1 MKEIRAEILTIGDE
15 LLYGQITDTN
25 ARWMSEK
32 LSEAGIRVVRRTTV
46 GDEENS
52 ILHAFEEAEKRAD
65 ILLITGGLGPTADD
79 LTKPLLSK
87 YFNSPL
93 QLNED
98 ALENIR
104 QIFERRGYELTERNR
119 LQAEIPESCRYI
131 PNHHGTAPGMWFEKE
146 GKVFVA
152 MPGVPHEMK
161 HMLEFEILP
170 LLVRQFN
177 PPAIFHRM
185 IRTSGLGESWLAE
198 KIKEW
203 EEALP
208 QNMKLAY
215 LPGIGEVRLRITAF
229 GDHLEALQR
238 KVDEEIHK
246 LMPLIGQWVYGEGD
260 DSLAQAVGQ
269 LLQSRGKTVAAAE
282 SCTSGFVGYTLT
294 SVPGSSF
301 YFNGA
306 VIAYQN
312 EIKESILG
320 VKKETLQQYGAVSE
334 QTAKEMAE
342 GVRRVLK
349 ADYGIS
355 TTGVAGP
362 GGGST
367 EKPVGLVWIAV
378 SNGEQTIAKKLNFTK
393 DRDLNIRYSAAAL
406 LNLFRQTLVQNDWQ
420 RAGK

>member
-25 ARWMSEK
+25 AQWMSEK

-46 GDEENS
+46 GDEEEA
-52 ILHAFEEAEKRAD
+52 ILHAFEEAESRAD

-93 QLNED
+93 KVHED

-104 QIFERRGYELTERNR
+104 KIFARRGLELTERNR
-119 LQAEIPESCRYI
+119 QQAALPESCRYI
-131 PNHHGTAPGMWFEKE
+131 PNHHGTAPGMWFDKE

-161 HMLEFEILP
+161 HMMEFEIIP
-170 LLVRQFN
+170 LLIRQFN

-185 IRTSGLGESWLAE
+185 VRTSGIGESWLAE
-198 KIKEW
+198 HIQEW

-208 QNMKLAY
+208 PNMKLAY
-215 LPGIGEVRLRITAF
+215 LPGLGEVKLRITAF
-229 GDHLEALQR
+229 GEHMEGLQR
-238 KVDEEIHK
+238 NVDEEFHK
-246 LMPLIGQWVYGEGD
+246 LMPLIEQWVYGEGD
-260 DSLAQAVGQ
+260 DTLAKAVGQ
-269 LLQSRGKTVAAAE
+269 LLQKEGKKVAAAE

-301 YFNGA
+301 YFNGS
-306 VIAYQN
+306 VVAYQN

-320 VKKETLQQYGAVSE
+320 VKKETLEQYGAVSE
-334 QTAKEMAE
+334 QTAREMAE
-342 GVRRVLK
+342 GARKVLK
-349 ADYGIS
+349 ADYGLS

-362 GGGST
+362 GGGSA

-393 DRDLNIRYSAAAL
+393 DRDLNIRYTAAAL
-406 LNLFRQTLVQNDWQ
+406 LNLFRQTLVKNDWQ